1 LIKHAPITALAA
13 SCALIPLPLLAQYS
27 EPVIIEEIQ
36 VTATRRPA
44 EIRDVSAALS
54 IISSDEIRGVK
65 LTTDAL
71 AAQTGVFLQ
80 QTTPGQG
87 AAIIRG
93 LKGSEILHMVDG
105 MRLNNAI
112 FRNAPTQYMAL
123 VAPGSVDRI
132 EILRGAP
139 ASLYGSDAVGGVVQ
153 MLSRMPKFEGA
164 DTEYRRAVFARY
176 DTGEIGRAMH
186 ASFDAGNR
194 NLAGLISVDYLET
207 GNRRTG
213 SGTRIGPSGYESKGA
228 RVAVSST
235 HDDRQ
240 SWLFDI
246 QYASQP
252 ATPRI
257 DELVPGFGQTEPS
270 SAEFWFAPNE
280 RLFAHIRHTR
290 SAGPVDWILDAGLQR
305 IVDDRV
311 TRNFGSTIRKHET
324 NRSDLLGLT
333 VSASREFSK
342 GSWIVGGEFYHD
354 TVASQRIEEDLTTG
368 LTSAVPSRFPD
379 DSEIAQAAVYGNLQR
394 RLGERNSLSGGIR
407 LSAVD
412 VDLPQTSVSTAAS
425 LSLDDL
431 SADIGWIF
439 GISDRTQFVAN
450 IAHGFRAPNVFDM
463 GTLGERPGNRFNIPN
478 SSLDSEHVTQF
489 DAGIRGNTD
498 RSRTELIVYRLHY
511 KDRIKSVLTGMQ
523 TADGRDIVQSRNLA
537 EADIWGIEAAAF
549 LELGDNL
556 ALDAKINFSRGEE
569 KEAGAASVLADRI
582 PPLNGRLGLRY
593 VPNEEWTFEP
603 FIVFA
608 DSQTRLSPRD
618 VRDVRIDP
626 NGTSGWLTANIR
638 AGWQPDERW
647 RFSASLE
654 NLFDEQYRHHGS
666 GIDAVGRNLSVSFQA
681 NW

>member
-1 LIKHAPITALAA
+1 MIKHAPITALAA

>member
-1 LIKHAPITALAA
+1 MIKHAPITALAA

-290 SAGPVDWILDAGLQR
+290 SAGPVDWILNAGLQR

-450 IAHGFRAPNVFDM
+450 IAHGFRAPNIFDM

>member
-1 LIKHAPITALAA
+1 MIKHAPITALAA

-450 IAHGFRAPNVFDM
+450 IAHGFRAPNIFDM